1 MVSYLSNEETLTPD
15 RGWPGEGAQGHLLTA
30 APLNAMSCLS
40 VRSLSMAHIEAT
52 CPRKKHSKEAW
63 QLELPQMAMSKHG
76 VTGSKYL
83 KLRF

>member
-1 MVSYLSNEETLTPD
+1 MVSYLSNEEMLTLD
-15 RGWPGEGAQGHLLTA
+15 RGWPGEGTQGHLMPT

-40 VRSLSMAHIEAT
+40 IRSLSMVRVGAT

-63 QLELPQMAMSKHG
+63 QLESPEMAMSKHG
-76 VTGSKYL
+76 VTGSEYL